1 KALLRRRNGGERA
14 AERQFALGDLRVDL
28 AAFTVTRGAQVTALS
43 PKEAAMLAL
52 LRRAGGRAVARA
64 DFLREVWGGDAF
76 VGDRTIDTHVLN
88 LRHKVE
94 RDPKRPAHLLTV
106 HGIGYRLVDAPLRP
120 EAL

>member
-1 KALLRRRNGGERA
+1 
-14 AERQFALGDLRVDL
+14 
-28 AAFTVTRGAQVTALS
+28 
-43 PKEAAMLAL
+43 MWLAL

-120 EAL
+120 ETP